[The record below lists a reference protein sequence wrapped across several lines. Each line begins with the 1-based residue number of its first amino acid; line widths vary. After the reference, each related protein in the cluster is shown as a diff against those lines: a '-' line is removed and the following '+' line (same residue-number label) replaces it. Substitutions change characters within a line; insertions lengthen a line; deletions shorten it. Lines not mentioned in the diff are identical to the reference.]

1 MIEVKPVGRGA
12 AFEFDVVVRE
22 SGSLCRY
29 RVTLEPD
36 LWERLVG
43 GRVAPERVLQS
54 AFAFLLDREPKEAIL
69 RRFDLAVISR
79 YFPEFESE
87 LPRYLAAP

>member
-36 LWERLVG
+36 LLERLVG
-43 GRVAPERVLQS
+43 GALLLSACFSRLSPSSLIGSPRKQS
-54 AFAFLLDREPKEAIL
+54 
-69 RRFDLAVISR
+69 
-79 YFPEFESE
+79 
-87 LPRYLAAP
+87 